1 MTEKK
6 TTHPSGVAAAAAI
19 AVAQTSRDGA
29 WLRASVA
36 FCVGLAF
43 VLLAFLPSCRL
54 LVAAWAGS
62 ETYSHGFLIAPVSA
76 WLVWRMRGRLAA
88 LAPQAFLPALAVLAA
103 ALALWAVG
111 ELAEVNLVRY
121 VAVISM
127 VQGLALLCFGTAVV
141 RAAIFPLAFLFFMV
155 PLGEGLVPWLME
167 GTADATVAALRLT
180 GVPVLREGL
189 HFALPTGR
197 WSVVE
202 ACSGLRYMVAALVLS
217 TLFAHLNFRTLWKGA
232 VFVLAALAV
241 SIVANWA
248 RAYIVVMVGHLSDM
262 RYGTGNDHV
271 VYGWVF
277 FGIVMLVVFW
287 MGMRYSE
294 DEARPVEGGAASP
307 GAVPAASGTASG
319 HAGLARTGAALAA
332 FVALS
337 ATAMAGVAVVRD
349 VPLQPGAAAQIASRI
364 GAAGARPMDIQ
375 PAYSGASGVAQGE
388 LDPAGPRGP
397 VQFYVAYFARQH
409 ETGEMVRFGNQV
421 LALDDRRW
429 STFAR
434 RTESVSGEAGVFSV
448 QERLVRSGT
457 DERLMWSWYTV
468 AGRSTAG
475 DRQAKALTLR
485 AMLSGQGDHSTV
497 NVLLVPVAGDR
508 DAARERL
515 RAQARAL
522 DAAARAVTAGGG

>member
-1 MTEKK
+1 MAIPIPRTE
-6 TTHPSGVAAAAAI
+6 HDS
-19 AVAQTSRDGA
+19 A

-36 FCVGLAF
+36 FVIGLAF
-43 VLLAFLPSCRL
+43 VLLAFLLSWRL
-54 LVAAWAGS
+54 LVVAWASS
-62 ETYSHGFLIAPVSA
+62 ETYSHGFLIAPVSV
-76 WLVWRMRGRLAA
+76 WLTWRMRGRLAA
-88 LAPQAFLPALAVLAA
+88 LAPQAFLPALVVLAA
-103 ALALWAVG
+103 ALALWAAG
-111 ELAEVNLVRY
+111 EVIEVNLVRF
-121 VAVISM
+121 VAVIGM
-127 VQGLALLCFGTAVV
+127 VQGLALLCFGPAVV

-155 PLGEGLVPWLME
+155 PLGEGLIPWLME
-167 GTADATVAALRLT
+167 GTADATIAALRLS

-197 WSVVE
+197 WSIVE

-217 TLFAHLNFRTLWKGA
+217 TLFAHLNFRTIWKGI
-232 VFVLAALAV
+232 VFVAVALAV

-248 RAYIVVMVGHLSDM
+248 RAYLVVMVGHLSHM
-262 RYGTGNDHV
+262 RYGTGSDHV

-294 DEARPVEGGAASP
+294 EGVDTGDVAKGAAATRTSDRAIGTGP
-307 GAVPAASGTASG
+307 GLASDRG
-319 HAGLARTGAALAA
+319 GLARTSAALAA
-332 FVALS
+332 FVVLS
-337 ATAMAGVAVVRD
+337 VAATGGVAALRD
-349 VPLQPGAAAQIASRI
+349 ITVHQGIAAQIASRI
-364 GAAGARPMDIQ
+364 GAVSARPMDIQ
-375 PAYSGASGVAQGE
+375 PAYEGASGVAQGE

-421 LALDDRRW
+421 LALDDKRW
-429 STFAR
+429 GTFAR
-434 RTESVSGEAGVFSV
+434 RTETVPGEGGSFEV

-468 AGRSTAG
+468 AGRGAAG
-475 DRQAKALTLR
+475 DRQAKLLTLR

-497 NVLLVPVAGDR
+497 NVLLAPVAGDR

-515 RAQARAL
+515 RTQARAL
-522 DAAARAVTAGGG
+522 DAAARALTAGGA